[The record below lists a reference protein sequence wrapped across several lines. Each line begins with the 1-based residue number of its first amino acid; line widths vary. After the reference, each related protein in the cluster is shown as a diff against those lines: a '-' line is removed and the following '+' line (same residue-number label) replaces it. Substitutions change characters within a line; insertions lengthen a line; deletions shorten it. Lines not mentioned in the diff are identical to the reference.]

1 MKYEKI
7 KEKNYDI
14 YLIKT
19 DKFKTIN
26 VSTLLFN
33 KYNKN
38 NVTKEK
44 FISDFLIN
52 TNNNAKTEVL
62 MSKKYMELYEPRI
75 SVNDVFRDIHM
86 KIFDITFLNEK
97 YTEKDM
103 NKKTIN
109 FYYDIIFNPNTCED
123 GLDEKSFKINKEA
136 YKSIYM
142 RNKEDSSSTAYFNAL
157 KNISEDNPVKIDIRG
172 SIEDLEKIDR
182 KECLNYYLN
191 ELKNSKFMVFVTGDY
206 TNELIDIIK
215 NNLDNK
221 VNNVN
226 IDYLKEFNVEKVI
239 NEREIIDES
248 NFKQS
253 IVYIIYKIIGMS
265 SYEREVVLP
274 ILNNVLG
281 GSSSKLFNNVREK
294 HSLAYYAYS
303 DYLSS
308 YNILYMYAGISN
320 NNYKETV
327 KLMKNQLNEIMN
339 GNITNEELSGAKET
353 IISSILKSEDRITG
367 IANSLKSNIISGIS
381 LNEEL
386 KEKIKSVT
394 KEDLINLSRKLELD
408 LTYLLKGEKDENN

>member
-172 SIEDLEKIDR
+172 SMEDLEKIDR

-367 IANSLKSNIISGIS
+367 ISNSLKSNIIYGIS

>member
-26 VSTLLFN
+26 ISTLLFN

-86 KIFDITFLNEK
+86 KIFDVTFLNEK

-172 SIEDLEKIDR
+172 SMEDLEKIDR

-253 IVYIIYKIIGMS
+253 IAYIIYKIIGMS

-327 KLMKNQLNEIMN
+327 KLMKNELNEIMN

-367 IANSLKSNIISGIS
+367 ISNSLKSNIIYGIS

>member
-14 YLIKT
+14 YLIKP

-367 IANSLKSNIISGIS
+367 ISNSLKSNIIYGIS

>member
-367 IANSLKSNIISGIS
+367 ISNSLKSNIIYGIS

>member
-327 KLMKNQLNEIMN
+327 KLMKNELNEIMN

-367 IANSLKSNIISGIS
+367 ISNSLKSNIIYGIS

>member
-26 VSTLLFN
+26 ISTLLFN

-172 SIEDLEKIDR
+172 SMEDLEKIDR

-367 IANSLKSNIISGIS
+367 ISNSLKSNIIYGIS